1 MLAYLKTL
9 SAGLAL
15 VAISAL
21 ATGCNQSMKISVER
35 LKVPAHVVTPEH
47 EVHELGVYLSG
58 TIGHQVALSGVALH
72 ETQDRI
78 DAYRAE
84 KQGSSFERLNLTDP
98 LRATIQQPAVPY
110 PDLTDLIDRQAEVAE
125 LIESA
130 AAGSA
135 QYQFV
140 SAQRQ
145 AALLSTLSATV
156 AQARM
161 YLSDVD
167 QALATVKRINTRN
180 MDALDRGI
188 RDARAG
194 LNADE
199 VARAQFSTLQQLRKI
214 LDEVPR
220 ASAALRQAQQVA
232 ASTRPRF
239 GGYASESVHTISPGD
254 PAYDYVLNADPHRR
268 PISLV
273 SSSAWGDSTIM
284 FVQESPTQMRV
295 FTVDVDGTQL
305 AQNIML
311 ITDKALQAAVNHLS
325 PLPLG
330 GGAPTPASE

>member
-1 MLAYLKTL
+1 MKTHIRTIVV
-9 SAGLAL
+9 GLA
-15 VAISAL
+15 AL
-21 ATGCNQSMKISVER
+21 AIVAGSTGCNQSMKISVER
-35 LKVPAHVVTPEH
+35 LKVPAHAVTPEH
-47 EVHELGVYLSG
+47 EVNQLGIYLTG
-58 TIGHQVALSGVALH
+58 TIGHQVALSGVALQK
-72 ETQDRI
+72 TQERI
-78 DAYRAE
+78 KRYQAE
-84 KQGSSFERLNLTDP
+84 NGRSSFERLNLTDP
-98 LRATIQQPAVPY
+98 LLENIREPAMAY
-110 PDLTDLIDRQAEVAE
+110 PNLDGLIERQAEITTLVE
-125 LIESA
+125 QA

-135 QYQFV
+135 EFQFV

-145 AALLSTLSATV
+145 AAVLSMLTATI

-161 YLSDVD
+161 FLSDVD
-167 QALATVKRINTRN
+167 QALATVKRVNTRN
-180 MDALDRGI
+180 MEALDRGI

-194 LNADE
+194 LNAD
-199 VARAQFSTLQQLRKI
+199 AQTRAQFQALRQLREI

-220 ASAALRQAQQVA
+220 ASDTLRQAQEIA
-232 ASTRPRF
+232 AATRPRF

-254 PAYDYVLNADPHRR
+254 PAYDIVLNADPYRR

-273 SSSAWGDSTIM
+273 SSTAWGDSTIM

-330 GGAPTPASE
+330 GGSSSD